1 MEKDHKLRIL
11 FFIGSL
17 RSGGKERRMIE
28 LLTYLNGKGR
38 YELLVALTQNEIHYP
53 DFFKL
58 NIPHVVLKRRWKRSD
73 PTLPLQFYRICN
85 QFQPHIIHAWGR
97 MQSFYTLPAV
107 IAQGVPL
114 VNSQITAAPPKL
126 KRWSLPNLIDRLNF
140 RFSKIILSNSKA
152 GIDTYKPPAAK
163 SRVVYNGINMNRFA
177 ELPSIDDIKRKYGIA
192 TPYTVIMSASFTPH
206 KDYNTFYRI
215 AEQITNARDDVSF
228 IGVGGVDKD
237 DSEFRRLQSISS
249 GNLRILFPGRINDVE
264 ALVNACSI
272 GVLFS
277 NKQVH
282 GEGISNSIME
292 YMSLAKPVV
301 ANDAG
306 GTREIVHHNQNGYL
320 ILNQSEEEIIA
331 LINDL
336 INDQE
341 KRASFGRASKKIIEE
356 TFSLESMG
364 KAFEQVYQEAIT

>member
-1 MEKDHKLRIL
+1 MEKDHKVRIL

-28 LLTYLNGKGR
+28 LLTYLNGKGK
-38 YELLVALTQNEIHYP
+38 YELLVVVTHDEIHYQN
-53 DFFKL
+53 FFEL
-58 NIPHVVLKRRWKRSD
+58 DIPYVVLKKKLRQND
-73 PTLPLQFYRICN
+73 PTLPLQFYRVCSR
-85 QFQPHIIHAWGR
+85 FQPHIIHAWGR

-114 VNSQITAAPPKL
+114 VNSQITAAPPNL
-126 KRWSLPNLIDRLNF
+126 KRWSFSSIIDRLNF

-152 GIDTYKPPAAK
+152 GIDTYNPPPGK
-163 SRVVYNGINMNRFA
+163 SRVVYNGINMQRFA
-177 ELPSIDDIKRKYGIA
+177 SLPSVDHIKMKYGIA

-215 AEQITNARDDVSF
+215 AEQITKMRNDVSF
-228 IGVGGVDKD
+228 IGVGGIGRD
-237 DSEFRRLQSISS
+237 DSELRRMQSLSS
-249 GNLRILFPGRINDVE
+249 RNPRILFPGRINDVE

-306 GTREIVHHNQNGYL
+306 GTKEIVHHQKNGYL
-320 ILNQSEEEIIA
+320 ISNQPEEEIVA
-331 LINDL
+331 LITGL

-341 KRASFGRASKKIIEE
+341 KREAFGRASKEIIEE

-364 KAFEQVYQEAIT
+364 KAFEQVYKEAIA